1 MRHLRSLV
9 ASAAVLLALGAGSA
23 EAAVIFSDNFNSEP
37 VGVPATSLMNFNIV
51 SGSVDVIGA
60 GSGFDFYPGNGRYL
74 DLDGT
79 TGASND
85 PASQI
90 ASKTLFG
97 PGTYTISFDLGG
109 SQRNDGINST
119 LVSLGNSSQTYSLLS
134 TAGLSMFTLTAT
146 VTGAPAALTFTELG
160 ASDNIGN
167 ILDNVRVSSVP
178 LPASAPMFGAAL
190 LALGGLGYAAKR
202 KKAAAA
208 V

>member
-1 MRHLRSLV
+1 MRCIGRVTTAL
-9 ASAAVLLALGAGSA
+9 AVLLAIGAGSA
-23 EAAVIFSDNFNSEP
+23 HAAPIFSDNFDGEAI
-37 VGVPATSLMNFNIV
+37 GIPASSLAKFNIL
-51 SGSVDVIGA
+51 SGTVDVIGQ
-60 GSGFDFYPGNGRYL
+60 GSSFDLFPGNGRYL

-79 TGASND
+79 SSTSTT

-109 SQRNDGINST
+109 SRRNDGFNST
-119 LVSLGNSSQTYSLLS
+119 EVSLGSSSQTYSLAAA
-134 TAGLSMFTLTAT
+134 AGLSTFTLTAT

-167 ILDNVRVSSVP
+167 VLDNVSVSAVP

-190 LALGGLGYAAKR
+190 LALGAIGYGVKR

-208 V
+208 A